1 MAWMGAFPAVRTLMI
16 VDDSPEFLL
25 SSGAMLAEE
34 GFDVVACISDPLRV
48 VPEVLRLGPAVVL
61 VDIHMPLV
69 DGFQIARLLAEL
81 DQPPIVVLVS
91 SREADSFGDALKG
104 APVRGFISKW
114 ELSGAALAS
123 IV

>member
-1 MAWMGAFPAVRTLMI
+1 VQTLMI

-25 SSGAMLAEE
+25 SAGAMLAEE
-34 GFDVVACISDPLRV
+34 GFDVVACISDPMQV
-48 VPEVLRLGPAVVL
+48 VNEVLRLRPAVVL

-69 DGFQIARLLAEL
+69 DGFQVARRLARL

-91 SREADSFGDALKG
+91 SRDADSFGDDLTA

-114 ELSGAALAS
+114 ELSGDALAS
-123 IV
+123 MV